1 MTLSLPSKKIF
12 VLRSIS
18 CPSSLFLSCL
28 TSLSLFYPSCL
39 TFPFIPYISLTILS
53 IVPYC
58 SFHSLRHSH
67 HSIHCTLLFLSCLM
81 SLSPFYPSCLT
92 VPYITPYVS
101 LTILSILP
109 YCSYHALRHSHHS
122 IHCVLLF
129 LSCLVIPIV
138 PLFLLGISFSKP
150 SLPSIVHTDNE
161 LTFLHQVADERLPI

>member
-1 MTLSLPSKKIF
+1 MTLDLPSKKIF

-67 HSIHCTLLFLSCLM
+67 HSIRCTLLFLSCLM
-81 SLSPFYPSCLT
+81 SL
-92 VPYITPYVS
+92 
-101 LTILSILP
+101 TILSIVP
-109 YCSYHALRHSHHS
+109 YCSLYHALRLSHNSVHPA
-122 IHCVLLF
+122 LLF
-129 LSCLVIPIV
+129 LSCLTSLSPFYPLCLTVPIMPCHTYCAFV
-138 PLFLLGISFSKP
+138 PLRHIILKTVPSKHR
-150 SLPSIVHTDNE
+150 SYRQRTDFF
-161 LTFLHQVADERLPI
+161 TSSG